1 MDEIKSRFIILL
13 LASFLVT
20 SSLGFAFST
29 DDNQQTSIKVSNQP
43 EFTINEITDAAAR
56 VKTYTE
62 NNHKLPNYVQISSR
76 QVSMPDFLRLMAV
89 CTKRINSGS
98 TSKIVTKHINS
109 PNSPSEN
116 LKNGNI
122 YRSEYIDMA
131 QRIESFSD
139 GNNMA
144 PNYVKSS
151 IGNIRFENSAYIYSK
166 ILNYYKEHKT
176 LPNYVYVSK
185 WNNNNQDPTLLPFLK
200 PSLNCQSDDNSI
212 ISLSRSVA
220 SGSDYDKS
228 TKIFNWVRD
237 KVSYSFYYN
246 TKYGALGTL
255 NHRKGNCCDQTHLLI
270 ALCRAAGLPAKYV
283 NGECTF
289 RSGNRYGH
297 VWAQVHVNNRW
308 YTADAISSSN
318 SFGVINNWNTATAS
332 INGYYRELPF

>member
-1 MDEIKSRFIILL
+1 MDEIKFKFIIILM
-13 LASFLVT
+13 ASFLVT
-20 SSLGFAFST
+20 SSLGFAFSIN
-29 DDNQQTSIKVSNQP
+29 DNQQNSIKVSNQP
-43 EFTINEITDAAAR
+43 EFTINEITDAASR

-98 TSKIVTKHINS
+98 ASKIVSKHINS

-151 IGNIRFENSAYIYSK
+151 IGNIRFENSVYIYSK
-166 ILNYYKEHKT
+166 VLNYYKEHKT
-176 LPNYVYVSK
+176 LPNYVSVSK
-185 WNNNNQDPTLLPFLK
+185 WNTNQDPTLLPYLK

-212 ISLSRSVA
+212 ISLSRNVA
-220 SGSDYDKS
+220 SGSDYDKA
-228 TKIFNWVRD
+228 TKVFNWVRD
-237 KVSYSFYYN
+237 KISYSFYYN
-246 TKYGALGTL
+246 TKHGALGTL
-255 NHRKGNCCDQTHLLI
+255 NQRKGNCCDQTHLLI
-270 ALCRAAGLPAKYV
+270 ALCRATGLPAKYV

-289 RSGNRYGH
+289 KSGNRYGH
-297 VWAQVHVNNRW
+297 VWAHVYVSNKW